1 MSAEFTFTV
10 LDQEAVDRVAPSG
23 SRIRHIGEKPEDQI
37 LSLGRLKTLFGEP
50 LYLSE
55 DLEDQYTY
63 FLSTVTA
70 AGRTLC
76 LSAYSGPTGPAI
88 GGEQDEAS
96 CAAADALAA
105 LINSA
110 SPADYDY
117 EGYYLDG
124 PCRVRMGVRNGVPYM
139 EEDELSDEEFEQ
151 ILRKINNR

>member
-76 LSAYSGPTGPAI
+76 FSAYSGPTGPAI

-96 CAAADALAA
+96 RAAADALAA

-151 ILRKINNR
+151 ILRKTNNR